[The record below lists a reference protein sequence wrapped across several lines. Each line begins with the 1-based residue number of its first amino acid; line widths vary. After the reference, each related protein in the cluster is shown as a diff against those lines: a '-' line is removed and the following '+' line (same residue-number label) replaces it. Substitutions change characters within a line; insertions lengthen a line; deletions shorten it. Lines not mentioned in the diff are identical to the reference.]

1 MHITTF
7 HKNKYG
13 TDLLVDLGRIE
24 EIPYFFNEGKP
35 HTVDFYEIFF
45 LRKAKGFLKLDT
57 QEIELRDR
65 IIIYASPYQRR
76 LWKAQ
81 HGDIEGYFLIFA
93 HNFMELF
100 FADPLYVFRL
110 QFFHNHQHPLFL
122 EEDDASFTQH
132 QQAFDSIFE
141 ELNNLQSDSED
152 IIRAFLLLI
161 LAGHNRRYCKTYGIT
176 PERSTNQGAYQF
188 KKLVE
193 ENIRQYH
200 KVEDF
205 AQMLNVSRVTLNKMA
220 KAKLGL
226 TATELIKKRLLTE
239 IQRELLFTQK
249 HVSEIAYELNFSEP
263 SSLIRLFKNMEGLSP
278 SEFRQS
284 FRQSTRRSK

>member
-1 MHITTF
+1 MHVTTF

-57 QEIELRDR
+57 QEMELQDGM
-65 IIIYASPYQRR
+65 IIYASPFQRR
-76 LWKAQ
+76 LWKAK
-81 HGDIEGYFLIFA
+81 HGDIEGDFLIFA

-100 FADPLYVFRL
+100 FADPLYVFKL
-110 QFFHNHQHPLFL
+110 QFFHNHQHPLFVK
-122 EEDDASFTQH
+122 EDAASINQH
-132 QQAFDSIFE
+132 QDAFDRIFQ
-141 ELNNLQSDSED
+141 ELNNLQDDSED
-152 IIRAFLLLI
+152 IIRAYLLLI
-161 LAGHNRRYCKTYGIT
+161 LAQHNRKYCQIYGIT
-176 PERSTNQGAYQF
+176 PERSPNQGAYEF

-193 ENIRQYH
+193 QHIRTHH

-205 AQMLNVSRVTLNKMA
+205 AHMLNVSRVTLNKMA

-226 TATELIKKRLLTE
+226 TATELIKKRLQTE
-239 IQRELLFTQK
+239 IQRELLFTNK

-263 SSLIRLFKNMEGLSP
+263 SSLIRMFKNMEGKSP

-284 FRQSTRRSK
+284 FNQSTRRSG